1 MSVSY
6 LVPKFPSNFPLHRWE
21 TRQQTDRRENQEPE
35 KFDRTGELVRQGGRT
50 DTRASGGDFHS
61 KRIKIVLIVYIY
73 TNILC
78 HDLNCFTLLYFISNL
93 GILIMIIFCHEPL
106 ESQENLLHIFLRIIM
121 GFFYTTER
129 VYFCLITWFT
139 IESRMF

>member
-1 MSVSY
+1 M
-6 LVPKFPSNFPLHRWE
+6 
-21 TRQQTDRRENQEPE
+21 
-35 KFDRTGELVRQGGRT
+35 RQGGRT

-73 TNILC
+73 KNILC

-121 GFFYTTER
+121 GVFLCNKKSLFLFNNMIYYR
-129 VYFCLITWFT
+129 I
-139 IESRMF
+139 